1 MIKIDIYD
9 ESMIFLEEVIED
21 NEKEVEDLLNK
32 QNDIYLYFNI
42 PIKKVAEG
50 LESIFTWL
58 KNDEII
64 GYCHYCV
71 DIFKKDNKIQYNI
84 VRLDKDSSTCV
95 IKTINRQSIGID
107 NTNIPS
113 KNKIESDLRCII
125 DTISKEFNE
134 TLKNQ

>member
-1 MIKIDIYD
+1 MDIYD
-9 ESMIFLEEVIED
+9 ESMVFLEEVIED
-21 NEKEVEDLLNK
+21 NEKEVEYLLNK
-32 QNDIYLYFNI
+32 QNYIHLYFNI

-50 LESIFTWL
+50 LESILKWL
-58 KNDEII
+58 KNDEIT
-64 GYCHYCV
+64 GYCRYCV

-125 DTISKEFNE
+125 DTISSEFNK
-134 TLKNQ
+134 TFKNQ

>member
-1 MIKIDIYD
+1 MDIYD
-9 ESMIFLEEVIED
+9 ESMIFLEEIIED
-21 NEKEVEDLLNK
+21 NKKEVEDLLNK
-32 QNDIYLYFNI
+32 QNDIHLYFNI

-84 VRLDKDSSTCV
+84 IKLDKDGSNSV
-95 IKTINRQSIGID
+95 IKSINRQSIGID

>member
-1 MIKIDIYD
+1 MDIYD
-9 ESMIFLEEVIED
+9 ESMVFLEEVIED
-21 NEKEVEDLLNK
+21 NEKEVEDLLNR
-32 QNDIYLYFNI
+32 QNDIHLYFNI
-42 PIKKVAEG
+42 PIKKVSEG
-50 LESIFTWL
+50 LGSIFTWL

-95 IKTINRQSIGID
+95 IKTISRQSIDID

>member
-1 MIKIDIYD
+1 MDIYD
-9 ESMIFLEEVIED
+9 ESMVFLEEVIED
-21 NEKEVEDLLNK
+21 NEKEVEYLLNK
-32 QNDIYLYFNI
+32 QNYIHLYFNI
-42 PIKKVAEG
+42 PIKKVSEG
-50 LESIFTWL
+50 LESIFMWL

-84 VRLDKDSSTCV
+84 IKLDKDGSNSV
-95 IKTINRQSIGID
+95 IKSINRQSIGID

>member
-9 ESMIFLEEVIED
+9 ESMIFLEEVIGD

-32 QNDIYLYFNI
+32 QNYIHLYFNI
-42 PIKKVAEG
+42 PIKKVSEG

-64 GYCHYCV
+64 GYCHFRV
-71 DIFKKDNKIQYNI
+71 DIFKRDNTIQYNI
-84 VRLDKDSSTCV
+84 VRLDKDSSICV

>member
-1 MIKIDIYD
+1 MDIYD
-9 ESMIFLEEVIED
+9 ESMVFLEEVIED
-21 NEKEVEDLLNK
+21 NEKEVEDLLNR
-32 QNDIYLYFNI
+32 QNDIHLYFNL
-42 PIKKVAEG
+42 PIKKVSEG
-50 LESIFTWL
+50 LGSIFTWL

-71 DIFKKDNKIQYNI
+71 DIFKNDNKIQYNI
-84 VRLDKDSSTCV
+84 IKLDKDGSNSV
-95 IKTINRQSIGID
+95 IKSINRQSIGID
-107 NTNIPS
+107 NTNMPS